1 MLFSQ
6 TQCQN
11 FVDIAI
17 TLSATLSLLEVLD
30 VPEFK
35 RTDMFLKYSVQQFH
49 SLSLVL
55 CLPPVFA
62 AVLKDFY

>member
-17 TLSATLSLLEVLD
+17 TLSAKLSLLEDLD
-30 VPEFK
+30 VPESE
-35 RTDMFLKYSVQQFH
+35 RMDMFLKYSVQQLP
-49 SLSLVL
+49 SLNLVL
-55 CLPPVFA
+55 
-62 AVLKDFY
+62 